1 MSDIMLKYR
10 FLKNSAKVLSVS
22 TGVLLLSNLI
32 LLFSLL
38 IPKFEDKIGFLSKLP
53 DLSIYIFTFLS
64 YLALNDEKAAH
75 RKIKDIRNQ
84 KFIKALKVLLIV
96 IFVSVFFKS
105 LIGNLLS
112 GVALNLFFVVT
123 SFSFFMLILSC
134 WYFYRDKN
142 EGKIKLVSLL
152 SVVVS
157 LAYSV
162 YKFIAVYPLTEMGA
176 GNTEFINYQA
186 LQYAFCIFQYIV
198 NILMLVCINKHYQKK
213 EIAEELKENEKPKP
227 TRPEII
233 DNIET
238 EEGFG
243 IDFIDDFG

>member
-1 MSDIMLKYR
+1 ML
-10 FLKNSAKVLSVS
+10 V
-22 TGVLLLSNLI
+22 
-32 LLFSLL
+32 
-38 IPKFEDKIGFLSKLP
+38 
-53 DLSIYIFTFLS
+53 
-64 YLALNDEKAAH
+64 
-75 RKIKDIRNQ
+75 
-84 KFIKALKVLLIV
+84 
-96 IFVSVFFKS
+96 
-105 LIGNLLS
+105 
-112 GVALNLFFVVT
+112 
-123 SFSFFMLILSC
+123 LSC

-238 EEGFG
+238 EDGFG